1 MAESAIS
8 LEGDDSVI
16 IRRQQNLL
24 PGRYQE
30 RWRVKNGGNI
40 FFEELYASYFTR
52 AEDPARFLIR
62 TSARRLKNLGMALS
76 PDEVKKTDYEEGV
89 IFYASKKDAQ
99 RTCVVF
105 NGNFGDMQYGNG
117 NRHLSGGVCQFNNK
131 ALSADL
137 ESAVLDILGRMRY
150 DEGALNRTK
159 AAQRPRGAA
168 SRSADMRPI
177 AVKWQGR
184 PAMIAGTVELVQGQ
198 DAGSMTMSLP
208 NNEGTCSGS
217 YETQKRSWKVACTN
231 GASASGT
238 FTPLGSGQGSKG
250 TGKDNLGNS
259 ISFTIGG
266 AA

>member
-1 MAESAIS
+1 MDFKSVTLIAAGAVFLAACQTTSSGTTSKTTGIKMAESAIC

-30 RWRVKNGGNI
+30 RWRV
-40 FFEELYASYFTR
+40 ASYFTR

-89 IFYASKKDAQ
+89 LFYASKKDAQ

-217 YETQKRSWKVACTN
+217 YET
-231 GASASGT
+231 
-238 FTPLGSGQGSKG
+238 
-250 TGKDNLGNS
+250 
-259 ISFTIGG
+259 
-266 AA
+266 